1 MHLMAYHV
9 PQQMRQLNGIKQ
21 FSGQGMCTLFLDHD
35 THRKIPCTGIY
46 LFLNNDCFIL
56 HTVPCTG
63 FCFMHGWNFW
73 ILNNIGILKIFPVIL
88 NLLGVE
94 KNNDQARKN
103 YLSSNHKNA
112 PQEVLRTEARL
123 AILKGM
129 GLERQKRKYNKV
141 NTEYW
146 KNTIY
151 ENRRHATETEIN
163 DGTT

>member
-1 MHLMAYHV
+1 MV
-9 PQQMRQLNGIKQ
+9 
-21 FSGQGMCTLFLDHD
+21 
-35 THRKIPCTGIY
+35 
-46 LFLNNDCFIL
+46 
-56 HTVPCTG
+56 
-63 FCFMHGWNFW
+63 
-73 ILNNIGILKIFPVIL
+73 L

-103 YLSSNHKNA
+103 YFSSDHKNA
-112 PQEVLRTEARL
+112 PQEVLHTEARL

-146 KNTIY
+146 KNIIY
-151 ENRRHATETEIN
+151 ENRRSRHATENETN